1 MDQIIMKK
9 KIPLLLLTAIIFVL
23 GSFITTER
31 DTKLIY
37 WDQRKLTWEDFKGG
51 TPGNTPYVALTHSA
65 ISLNMSGQDKNIY
78 CSVESVFYPKQSW
91 KKKNV
96 TDHVLNHEQRHFD
109 ITEIHSR
116 MLRKTISET
125 RFKKYESIAADIQKL
140 FNTSSTACS
149 KMQDLYD
156 QETDHSKKKPEQEM
170 WNTKI
175 DSLLNVYSDWTQT
188 EFVLDVGYLLE

>member
-1 MDQIIMKK
+1 MKK
-9 KIPLLLLTAIIFVL
+9 KNFLPVFALLVFIL
-23 GSFITTER
+23 GSFIYTER
-31 DTKLIY
+31 DSKLIY
-37 WDQRKLTWEDFKGG
+37 WDQRKLTWDDFKGG
-51 TPGNTPYVALTHSA
+51 SPGSSPYVALTHSA
-65 ISLNMSGQDKNIY
+65 ISLNMSGQDKNIF

-125 RFKKYESIAADIQKL
+125 RFKKYESIASDIQKL
-140 FNTSSTACS
+140 FNASSSACT

-156 QETDHSKKKPEQEM
+156 KETDHSKKKPEQEQ
-170 WNTKI
+170 WNVKI
-175 DSLLNVYSDWTQT
+175 DSLLNVYQDWTKA
-188 EFVLDVGYLLE
+188 EFVLDVSYLIE

>member
-1 MDQIIMKK
+1 MKK
-9 KIPLLLLTAIIFVL
+9 KIFLPVFALLVFIL
-23 GSFITTER
+23 GSFIYTER
-31 DTKLIY
+31 DSKLIY
-37 WDQRKLTWEDFKGG
+37 WDQRKLTWDDFKGG
-51 TPGNTPYVALTHSA
+51 SPGSSPYVALTHSA
-65 ISLNMSGQDKNIY
+65 ISLNMSGQDKNIF

-125 RFKKYESIAADIQKL
+125 KFKKYETIAADIQKL
-140 FNTSSTACS
+140 FNASSSACS

-156 QETDHSKKKPEQEM
+156 KETDHSKKKPEQEL

-175 DSLLNVYSDWTQT
+175 DSLLNVYQDWTKA
-188 EFVLDVGYLLE
+188 EFVLDVSYLIE

>member
-1 MDQIIMKK
+1 M
-9 KIPLLLLTAIIFVL
+9 PVFALLVFIL
-23 GSFITTER
+23 GSFIYTER
-31 DTKLIY
+31 DSKLIY
-37 WDQRKLTWEDFKGG
+37 WDQRKLTWDDFKGG
-51 TPGNTPYVALTHSA
+51 SPGSSPYVALTHSA
-65 ISLNMSGQDKNIY
+65 ISLNMSGQDKNIF

-125 RFKKYESIAADIQKL
+125 RFKKYESIASDIQKL
-140 FNTSSTACS
+140 FNASSTACS

-156 QETDHSKKKPEQEM
+156 KETDHSKKKPEQEQ
-170 WNTKI
+170 WNAKI
-175 DSLLNVYSDWTQT
+175 DSLLNVYQDWTKA
-188 EFVLDVGYLLE
+188 EFVLDVGYLIE